1 MSTST
6 IAPAAPRAHAVP
18 VPAAVLAHRR
28 AVARWAL
35 SSGRAAHRDA
45 LAAIVAARAH
55 SSTGLG
61 LPGTATVWTV
71 EDIGTLLWVELA
83 EWCQDAEVELPE
95 QHHVAATLDTY
106 LRFLSAHRLLASGSD
121 PVAALRRAIAD
132 YGGGRSRSHPSMRS
146 MRTAPVVPL
155 ARG

>member
-18 VPAAVLAHRR
+18 VPDAVLAHRR
-28 AVARWAL
+28 AVVRWAL

-45 LAAIVAARAH
+45 LAAIVAARAQ
-55 SSTGLG
+55 SAGLG
-61 LPGTATVWTV
+61 LPGAASVWTV
-71 EDIGTLLWVELA
+71 EDIGTLLWVDLS

-95 QHHVAATLDTY
+95 QHQVAATLDTY
-106 LRFLSAHRLLASGSD
+106 LRYLSAHRLLATGSD
-121 PVAALRRAIAD
+121 AVAALRRAIAD
-132 YGGGRSRSHPSMRS
+132 YGGGRSRSHPSMRQHAA
-146 MRTAPVVPL
+146 APVVPL